1 MRELLMFRHP
11 FSHQGRCAYCSQHIV
26 RPMQKENVG
35 QWVNMLMAVAGL
47 QYVPPGRIRNQSPPS
62 VLMLCC
68 AVPSLRDCAQVVESL
83 LHPSTRERLQ
93 AIRRYVEQPDGEFPP
108 APTTAHLP
116 VPLYGY
122 TKQQALEW

>member
-1 MRELLMFRHP
+1 M
-11 FSHQGRCAYCSQHIV
+11 QWGR
-26 RPMQKENVG
+26 
-35 QWVNMLMAVAGL
+35 LAGL
-47 QYVPPGRIRNQSPPS
+47 HGRWCSGRGSNKHPQQQRLGLPAVSP
-62 VLMLCC
+62 
-68 AVPSLRDCAQVVESL
+68 ARPSLLNPLQVVESL
-83 LHPSTRERLQ
+83 LHPSTLERLQ